1 MMKNPQ
7 KILCAL
13 CAALMLFAVGCA
25 GVPVQRES
33 LRIVFEGMPE
43 EVIQTFDSADEAFRG
58 KRFDRAMLL
67 YESILERFPSG
78 RVASL
83 SHLKRG
89 EVFIAR
95 EEYTRAIE
103 ELTLIPDDGF
113 EGDPIYAA
121 ARCKLALSYS
131 RLGMNE
137 TSEDICKKL
146 LNKKIPSY
154 LKPEIESLMGDNL
167 LESGKN
173 RAAFDWYMESLK
185 SRPDTRL
192 KESVK
197 KKIED
202 IIADGLSLDQLQEIK
217 KAYWWGYP
225 SGYLLYTLAV
235 VSCDIRNF
243 EKADEYLSSFLSGH
257 RGHPL
262 FEKGEALHRRIADMK
277 LVKHYAVGCVLPLT
291 GKYATYGNRALDA
304 VILASGIF
312 DSRYGSPIQ
321 LFIEDS
327 KGDPDTTREAV
338 RRLADKHHVIGIIG
352 PLGSAAAFRAVKE
365 AQELGVPIITLTQK
379 KDIAETG
386 DYVFRN
392 FLTSDMQVKAL
403 VTYSIDNLGI
413 KNFAILYPDDNYGTK
428 MMNMFWDEVLWQGGQ
443 IRGVESYSGKQTDFG
458 KGIKALTGL
467 DLSEKNKISGE
478 KPIPIVDFDALFIP
492 DSYSTVNM
500 IAPQLAFYDV
510 IGVQLLGTSIW
521 NSPDFLKKDSK
532 YLEGAIFTDCFFLD
546 SACPEV
552 RNFIDHFYA
561 ACGREPG
568 NMEAL
573 AYDATKIMTDMIT
586 EDNVETRDDLKD
598 SLSQLEDYPGITG
611 VTSFSG
617 TGDAEKPLH
626 ILTVI
631 DGEIVQIK

>member
-1 MMKNPQ
+1 MKKPQ

-13 CAALMLFAVGCA
+13 CAALMLFAIGCA
-25 GVPVQRES
+25 GVPIQRES
-33 LRIVFEGMPE
+33 PRIVFEGMPE
-43 EVIQTFDSADEAFRG
+43 EIVQTFDIADEAFRE
-58 KRFDRAMLL
+58 KRFDKALTL

-78 RVASL
+78 RVAYL

-89 EVFIAR
+89 EIFIAR

-103 ELTLIPDDGF
+103 ELNLIPGGL
-113 EGDPIYAA
+113 EEDPIYAE
-121 ARCKLALSYS
+121 ARYRLAFSYS
-131 RLGMNE
+131 RLDMNE
-137 TSEDICKKL
+137 TSEDICEKL
-146 LNKKIPSY
+146 LGGKVPSY
-154 LKPEIESLMGDNL
+154 LKPEIESLMGDNFAG
-167 LESGKN
+167 SGQN
-173 RAAFDWYMESLK
+173 RAAFDWYMESLE
-185 SRPDTRL
+185 SRPDTKL

-217 KAYWWGYP
+217 RDYWWGYP
-225 SGYLLYTLAV
+225 SGYLLYALAV
-235 VSCDIRNF
+235 ASCDIRNF
-243 EKADEYLSSFLSGH
+243 EKADEYLGRFLSGH
-257 RGHPL
+257 REHPL
-262 FEKGEALHRRIADMK
+262 FEEGEAMHRRIAAMK

-291 GKYATYGNRALDA
+291 GRYAIYGNRALDA

-312 DSRYGSPIQ
+312 DSGHVSPIQ

-327 KGDPDTTREAV
+327 KGDPGTAREAV
-338 RRLADKHHVIGIIG
+338 RRLADEHHVIGIIG
-352 PLGSAAAFRAVKE
+352 PLGSAAALEAAKE

-379 KDIAETG
+379 KNIPETG

-392 FLTSDMQVKAL
+392 FLTGDMQVKAL

-413 KNFAILYPDDNYGTK
+413 ENFAVLYPDDNYGTK
-428 MMNMFWDEVLWQGGQ
+428 MMNLFWDEVLWQGGQ
-443 IRGVESYSGKQTDFG
+443 IRGVESYSSKQTDFG
-458 KGIKALTGL
+458 KEIKALTGL
-467 DLSEKNKISGE
+467 NLSEKDKTSGE

-510 IGVQLLGTSIW
+510 IGIQLLGTNIW
-521 NSPDFLKKDSK
+521 NSPDLLKKESK
-532 YLEGAIFTDCFFLD
+532 YLEGSVFTDCFFLD

-552 RNFIDHFYA
+552 RNFIDSFYA

-573 AYDATKIMTDMIT
+573 AYDAAKIMTDLIT

-598 SLSQLEDYPGITG
+598 SLSHLEGYPGITG
-611 VTSFSG
+611 VTSFSE
-617 TGDAEKPLH
+617 TGDLEKPLH

-631 DGEIVQIK
+631 DSEIVQIR